1 MSKFQD
7 TMEAQKDKLE
17 KAKEKLEEKREELG
31 EKKDQLE
38 EKLEEKLHAER
49 TRKMMNIITIV
60 GLVVAVAVC
69 VIGWRAGLF
78 TDQEVLDGFLAKAGA
93 WAPIIFVM
101 IQIIQVVIPIIPG
114 GVSLVAGVLVFGPWM
129 GFVYNYVGIVIGSIL
144 VFYLGR
150 AYGKPWVRGMVSEK
164 TYQKYI
170 GWLDRGKVFDR
181 LFAIAILISFM
192 PDDFLCMVAGISSM
206 SFKKFC
212 LIILI
217 AKIPSILLYSL
228 AVMFGSDF
236 LRNTLGLSIA

>member
-144 VFYLGR
+144 VFYLGQSLWKALGPR
-150 AYGKPWVRGMVSEK
+150 HGIGKNLSE
-164 TYQKYI
+164 I
-170 GWLDRGKVFDR
+170 HR
-181 LFAIAILISFM
+181 L
-192 PDDFLCMVAGISSM
+192 AGSRQG
-206 SFKKFC
+206 
-212 LIILI
+212 
-217 AKIPSILLYSL
+217 
-228 AVMFGSDF
+228 V
-236 LRNTLGLSIA
+236 